1 MSLAELFGVYLMHGQ
16 MTEGQGGNR
25 PEIQIFHGG
34 SEWGDWF
41 LLVVSHDALSGDRLW
56 LFNQPRYLIV

>member
-1 MSLAELFGVYLMHGQ
+1 

-25 PEIQIFHGG
+25 PEILIQLFLIFHVG

-56 LFNQPRYLIV
+56 LFNQPCYLIV